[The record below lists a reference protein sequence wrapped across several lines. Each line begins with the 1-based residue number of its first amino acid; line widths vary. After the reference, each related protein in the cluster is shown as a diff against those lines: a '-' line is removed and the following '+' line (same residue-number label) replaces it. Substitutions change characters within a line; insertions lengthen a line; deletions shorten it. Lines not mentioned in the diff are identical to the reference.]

1 MTFSDDKKNRHS
13 WPKLVVRKWLNI
25 KSKPEEFHADEIIQ
39 ENLLNN
45 ATTYDTLGRVEPYI
59 SRNTKD
65 QDLRVFVG
73 TWNVGGEA
81 PHTHSGLN
89 LDEWVQ
95 PSSAPADIYVFGFQ
109 EIVILNAGNVLC
121 VEDNGPAAKWLAF
134 IRQTLNININ
144 QSSISYSPSSDRS
157 SSNSSEMNYRF
168 NPSEPNYCLVAS
180 KQMIG
185 VFLCVWVRSDLR
197 QHVRD
202 IKVSC
207 VGCGL
212 MGYLGNKGSV
222 SISMLFS
229 QTSFCFVC
237 THLTSGE
244 KEGDELQRNSD
255 VREIIKKTHFP
266 QTDKIFSEKSPERI
280 LEHDRVIWLGD
291 LNYRL
296 ALQYADCIELMQ
308 KNNWETLLEKDQLQ
322 NQREAGHIFEG
333 WNEGKIY
340 FPPTYKYCRNSDQY
354 AGVNPRSRTKRRK
367 PAWCDRI
374 LWYGE
379 GIRQLSYV
387 HGESKFSDHRPVY
400 SMFVVEEEM
409 LKKSKLKNTLISL
422 GVGFQNSWHKLV
434 VRKWLSINSKPEEF
448 QADEIIQGFCF
459 DQHVIP
465 ADKFLLCLHSFDI
478 RRERSR
484 VIWLG
489 DLNYRRALQYA
500 DSRQLVIKKHWKTL
514 LEKDRVV
521 T

>member
-39 ENLLNN
+39 ENLLNKARTN
-45 ATTYDTLGRVEPYI
+45 DTLGRLEPYI
-59 SRNTKD
+59 THNTKD

-81 PHTHSGLN
+81 PHSGLN

-109 EIVILNAGNVLC
+109 EIVPLNAGNVLG

-134 IRQTLNININ
+134 IRHTLNTNIN
-144 QSSISYSPSSDRS
+144 QSSSFTPCSRDDPTASPEQLYSFDFDFVGSELHENSAPCQRNSSRVSFGSVSSEDACDFSGRESPYTVLCSPVSFNFSSDRS
-157 SSNSSEMNYRF
+157 SSNSSEMNGIF
-168 NPSEPNYCLVAS
+168 NSSEPKYCLVAS
-180 KQMIG
+180 KQMVG
-185 VFLCVWVRSDLR
+185 MFLCVWVRSDLR

-207 VGCGL
+207 IGCGL
-212 MGYLGNKGSV
+212 MSYLGNKGSV
-222 SISMLFS
+222 SISMLFN

-244 KEGDELQRNSD
+244 KEGDEIQRNSD

-266 QTDKIFSEKSPERI
+266 QIDKTFAERTPERI
-280 LEHDRVIWLGD
+280 LEHNRVIWLGD

-296 ALQYADCIELMQ
+296 ALQYADCKELME

-322 NQREAGHIFEG
+322 IQKKAGHIFEG

-354 AGVNPRSRTKRRK
+354 AGVNCRSRTKRRK

-379 GIRQLSYV
+379 GMRQLSYGP
-387 HGESKFSDHRPVY
+387 GESKFSDHRPVY
-400 SMFVVEEEM
+400 SMFMVEKEM
-409 LKKSKLKNTLISL
+409 LKKSKLKNTLMSL
-422 GVGFQNSWHKLV
+422 GVRFQV
-434 VRKWLSINSKPEEF
+434 EE
-448 QADEIIQGFCF
+448 
-459 DQHVIP
+459 
-465 ADKFLLCLHSFDI
+465 LLL
-478 RRERSR
+478 
-484 VIWLG
+484 
-489 DLNYRRALQYA
+489 
-500 DSRQLVIKKHWKTL
+500 KT
-514 LEKDRVV
+514 KICH
-521 T
+521 

>member
-144 QSSISYSPSSDRS
+144 QSSSFTPFSRDGPTASPEQLYSFNSSFVGSQLHENSAPYKRNSSQVSFGSDSPEDESAFSGRESPYTVLCNPVSYSPSSDRS

-280 LEHDRVIWLGD
+280 LEHEKITG
-291 LNYRL
+291 RL
-296 ALQYADCIELMQ
+296 CWRKISF
-308 KNNWETLLEKDQLQ
+308 KTREKQDIYLKD
-322 NQREAGHIFEG
+322 GMK
-333 WNEGKIY
+333 GKY
-340 FPPTYKYCRNSDQY
+340 
-354 AGVNPRSRTKRRK
+354 
-367 PAWCDRI
+367 
-374 LWYGE
+374 
-379 GIRQLSYV
+379 
-387 HGESKFSDHRPVY
+387 
-400 SMFVVEEEM
+400 
-409 LKKSKLKNTLISL
+409 ISL
-422 GVGFQNSWHKLV
+422 LLTSTAEIQ
-434 VRKWLSINSKPEEF
+434 INML
-448 QADEIIQGFCF
+448 A
-459 DQHVIP
+459 
-465 ADKFLLCLHSFDI
+465 
-478 RRERSR
+478 
-484 VIWLG
+484 
-489 DLNYRRALQYA
+489 
-500 DSRQLVIKKHWKTL
+500 
-514 LEKDRVV
+514 
-521 T
+521 